1 MNELQRNEF
10 RKFNR
15 KKIRNEMFQGIYKNH
30 IQQENLSDDSDSDYD
45 HDLKQPPTLN
55 SMQVVSQ

>member
-1 MNELQRNEF
+1 
-10 RKFNR
+10 
-15 KKIRNEMFQGIYKNH
+15 MFQGIYKNH